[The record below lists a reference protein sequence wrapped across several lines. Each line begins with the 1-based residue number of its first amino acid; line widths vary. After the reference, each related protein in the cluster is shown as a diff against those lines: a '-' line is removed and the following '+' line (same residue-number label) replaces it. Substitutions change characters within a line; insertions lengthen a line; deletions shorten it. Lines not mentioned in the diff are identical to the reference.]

1 MPRSATRPM
10 DFVLALHSHLPYVLN
25 HGRWPHGS
33 DWLCEAALETYLPL
47 LETLRALEADRVAA
61 PVTIGFTP
69 VLANQLLHPTFAA
82 ELDAFFVQRLV
93 ACDEAPASLSATGEG
108 YLLPLVS
115 WWRDRLVRMRELWEA
130 IGRDIIGAFRA
141 LEEAGRLEIIGSAA
155 THGFLPLLARDES
168 IRLQLALGFAE
179 HRRIFGREP
188 RGCWVPEC
196 AYRPRGEWHPW
207 PSAPKA
213 AVRRGTDEHVADAG
227 FRYFFV
233 DSHLVLGGEA
243 LGLSSGSVL
252 PAPAE
257 KAPAARRPRRTP
269 YRTYGVLSSGRA
281 RAAVFVRD
289 PRASMQVWS
298 RHQGYPGDAAY
309 LEFHKLRWPGGLRL
323 WRVSAPGTDLGQK
336 APYDPAA
343 AAARAAEHARHFA
356 WLLDSIAS
364 EQAERKNGVVAVPFD
379 TELFGHWW
387 FEGPDFVQ
395 AVYRALDS
403 AELIAPS
410 TAGQHLASQPPQ
422 AGIRLPAGSWGA
434 NGDFGMWLSD
444 RTAWTWER
452 LWPLEHAFW
461 EVAPGAVANPARHA
475 VLEQAA
481 REMLLAQSS
490 DWQFI
495 ISTGAV
501 ADYAERR
508 FLQHCEDAERLVR
521 ALASDDPSE
530 LESAGTAAAELRR
543 RDDLFPEV
551 LPAIT
556 VALGSRTHV
565 RA

>member
-1 MPRSATRPM
+1 M

-47 LETLRALEADRVAA
+47 LETLRALEGDGIDA

-69 VLANQLLHPTFAA
+69 VLANQLVHPTFAA
-82 ELDAFFVQRLV
+82 ELDAFFVQRLA

-108 YLLPLVS
+108 HLLPLVT
-115 WWRDRLVRMRELWEA
+115 WWRERLLRMRGLWHA
-130 IGRDIIGAFRA
+130 IDRDIIGAFRT
-141 LEEAGRLEIIGSAA
+141 LEASGRLEIIGSAA
-155 THGFLPLLARDES
+155 THGFLPLLSRDES

-179 HRRIFGREP
+179 HRRLFGREP

-196 AYRPRGEWHPW
+196 AYRPRGEWEPW
-207 PSAPKA
+207 PGAPRS

-227 FRYFFV
+227 FHYFFV
-233 DSHLVLGGEA
+233 DSHLVVGGEA
-243 LGLSSGSVL
+243 LGLSSG
-252 PAPAE
+252 PAGADLAGDRTPRAT
-257 KAPAARRPRRTP
+257 RPRRTP
-269 YRTYGVLSSGRA
+269 YRTYGVVSSGRA

-298 RHQGYPGDAAY
+298 RHQGYPGDSAY

-323 WRVSAPGTDLGQK
+323 WRVSDPGTDLGQK

-343 AAARAAEHARHFA
+343 AAHRTAEHAHHFA
-356 WLLDSIAS
+356 SLLETIAA
-364 EQAERKNGVVAVPFD
+364 EQAGITNGVVAVPFD

-387 FEGPDFVQ
+387 FEGPSFVQ
-395 AVYRALDS
+395 HVYRAL
-403 AELIAPS
+403 A
-410 TAGQHLASQPPQ
+410 AGRQVTPAAAGAHLAAHPPQ
-422 AGIRLPAGSWGA
+422 AGIRLPTGSWGA
-434 NGDFGMWLSD
+434 NGDFSMWLNE

-452 LWPLEHAFW
+452 LWPLEQAFW
-461 EVAPGAVANPARHA
+461 DAAPRALANPSMHLI
-475 VLEQAA
+475 LEQAA
-481 REMLLAQSS
+481 RELLLAQAS

-508 FLQHCEDAERLVR
+508 FTGHCDDAERLVR
-521 ALASDDPSE
+521 ALASGREDE
-530 LESAGTAAAELRR
+530 LAAARHAAEELRLQN
-543 RDDLFPEV
+543 DLFPEI

-556 VALGSRTHV
+556 VALGSRTYI